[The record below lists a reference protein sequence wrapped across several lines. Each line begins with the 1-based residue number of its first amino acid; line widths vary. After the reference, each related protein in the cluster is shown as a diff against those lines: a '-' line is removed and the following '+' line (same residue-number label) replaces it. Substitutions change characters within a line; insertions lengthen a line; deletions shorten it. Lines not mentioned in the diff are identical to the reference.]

1 MAELKKFKTES
12 KRLLELMI
20 NSIYTHKDIFLR
32 EIISNASDAIDRHH
46 FSSLTDESLDR
57 EGNYSIIIERDEKN
71 RTITIKDNGIG
82 MTHDELINSL
92 GTIAKSGS
100 KEFLEK
106 MDKAKKEEQLEL
118 IGQFGVGF
126 YSAYMVASKVN
137 VKTKS
142 PFSDKAYMFSSD
154 GVESYKI
161 EEIDK
166 TDRGTEV
173 VIYLKEEKE
182 SHEYDHYLE
191 EFTLRDLVK
200 KYSDYVRYPIKMEVS
215 KSVPKLDEKGEKISG
230 EYDEVTEIE
239 ILNSMVPLWKK
250 PKKEQKE
257 EEINSFY
264 RKKYY
269 DYEDPFTHLLL
280 NVEGNLNYTAL
291 VFIPKHAPQNMYSE
305 KYEKG
310 LQLYSRGVFIM
321 DKCKDLVPDYL
332 RFIKGLVDTSDL
344 PLNISR
350 EVLQKTTDLDKI
362 GKNVEKKILSRLE
375 KLLKNDREKYIEFFK
390 QFGVNIKYGVYDQF
404 GASKDLLKDLL
415 IYETTNKDA
424 YVTLSEYV
432 KDMPK
437 EQEYIYYAS
446 SKNKVS
452 ASSLPQMDLIK
463 KKGFDVLIFN
473 DDIDEFAISMLGEY
487 EKKKFKS
494 INQGDLG
501 LKDEIKDKKI
511 EELTVDHKDLLDKL
525 KTLLEK
531 DVVDVRLSKRLT
543 DAPVCLVSE
552 DGVSFE
558 MEKALSHLPN
568 SEQFK
573 ASRVLEINPNHKMF
587 KSLEN
592 LFNDND
598 SDLED
603 FADLL
608 YQQALMIEGF
618 PLKDPVSFSNKMTN
632 LMIKAASK

>member
-1 MAELKKFKTES
+1 MAEVKKFKTES

-32 EIISNASDAIDRHH
+32 EIISNASDAIDKHH
-46 FSSLTDESLDR
+46 FLSLTDESLDR
-57 EGNYSIIIERDEKN
+57 EGNYSINIERDENN
-71 RTITIKDNGIG
+71 RSITIKDNGVG
-82 MTHDELINSL
+82 MTHEELVNSL

-106 MDKAKKEEQLEL
+106 LNKTKKEEQLEL

-126 YSAYMVASKVN
+126 YSAYMVASNVE

-166 TDRGTEV
+166 KDRGTEV
-173 VIYLKEEKE
+173 IIYLKDETETP
-182 SHEYDHYLE
+182 EYDHYLE
-191 EFTLRDLVK
+191 EFALRDLVK
-200 KYSDYVRYPIKMEVS
+200 KYSDYVRYPIKMEVT
-215 KSVPKLDEKGEKISG
+215 KSNPKLDDKGVVIPG
-230 EYDEVTEIE
+230 EYEEVKEIE
-239 ILNSMVPLWKK
+239 TLNSMVPLWKK
-250 PKKEQKE
+250 AKKDQKD

-264 RKKYY
+264 RNKYY
-269 DYEDPFTHLLL
+269 DYEDPFTHLLI

-310 LQLYSRGVFIM
+310 LQLYSRGIFIM
-321 DKCKDLVPDYL
+321 DKCKDLIPDYL
-332 RFIKGLVDTSDL
+332 RFVKGLVDTSDL

-350 EVLQKTTDLDKI
+350 EVLQKTNDLEKI
-362 GKNVEKKILSRLE
+362 GKHVEKKILSRLE
-375 KLLKNDREKYIEFFK
+375 KLLKNERDKYIEFFK
-390 QFGVNIKYGVYDQF
+390 QFGINLKYGVYDQF

-415 IYETTNKDA
+415 VYETINKDS
-424 YVTLSEYV
+424 YVTLKEYV

-437 EQEYIYYAS
+437 EQEFIYYAS
-446 SKNKVS
+446 SKNKQV

-487 EKKKFKS
+487 QKKKFKS

-501 LKDEIKDKKI
+501 FKDEIEDKKI
-511 EELTVDHKDLLDKL
+511 EELTEDHKDFLGKL
-525 KTLLEK
+525 KSLLEK
-531 DVVDVRLSKRLT
+531 DVVDVRISKRLT
-543 DAPVCLVSE
+543 EAPVCLVSE

-568 SEQFK
+568 NEQFK
-573 ASRVLEINPNHKMF
+573 ASRILEINPKHALF
-587 KSLEN
+587 KSLES

-598 SDLED
+598 EDLKV

-608 YQQALMIEGF
+608 FQQALMIEGF
-618 PLKDPVSFSNKMTN
+618 PLKDPVDFSNKMTN
-632 LMIKAASK
+632 LMIKASSK

>member
-1 MAELKKFKTES
+1 
-12 KRLLELMI
+12 
-20 NSIYTHKDIFLR
+20 
-32 EIISNASDAIDRHH
+32 
-46 FSSLTDESLDR
+46 
-57 EGNYSIIIERDEKN
+57 
-71 RTITIKDNGIG
+71 
-82 MTHDELINSL
+82 MTHEELVNSL

-106 MDKAKKEEQLEL
+106 LNKTKKEEQLEL

-126 YSAYMVASKVN
+126 YSAYMVASNVE

-166 TDRGTEV
+166 KDRGTEV
-173 VIYLKEEKE
+173 IIYLKDETETP
-182 SHEYDHYLE
+182 EYDHYLE
-191 EFTLRDLVK
+191 EFALRDLVK
-200 KYSDYVRYPIKMEVS
+200 KYSDYVRYPIRMEVT
-215 KSVPKLDEKGEKISG
+215 KSNPKLDDKGVVIPG
-230 EYDEVTEIE
+230 EYEDVKEIE
-239 ILNSMVPLWKK
+239 TLNSMVPLWKK
-250 PKKEQKE
+250 AKKDQKD

-264 RKKYY
+264 RNKYY
-269 DYEDPFTHLLL
+269 DYEDPFTHLLI

-332 RFIKGLVDTSDL
+332 RFVKGLVDTSDL

-350 EVLQKTTDLDKI
+350 EVLQKTNDLEKI

-375 KLLKNDREKYIEFFK
+375 KLLKNERDKYIEFFK
-390 QFGVNIKYGVYDQF
+390 QFGINLKYGVYDQF

-415 IYETTNKDA
+415 VYETINKES
-424 YVTLSEYV
+424 YVTLKEYV

-437 EQEYIYYAS
+437 EQEFIYYAS
-446 SKNKVS
+446 SKNKVV
-452 ASSLPQMDLIK
+452 ANSLPQMDLIK

-487 EKKKFKS
+487 QKKKFKS

-501 LKDEIKDKKI
+501 LKDEIEDKKI
-511 EELTVDHKDLLDKL
+511 EELTEDHKDFLGKL
-525 KTLLEK
+525 KSLLEK
-531 DVVDVRLSKRLT
+531 DVADVRISKRLT
-543 DAPVCLVSE
+543 EAPVCLVSE

-568 SEQFK
+568 NEQFK
-573 ASRVLEINPNHKMF
+573 ASRILEINPNHALF

-598 SDLED
+598 EDLEV

-608 YQQALMIEGF
+608 FQQALMIEGF
-618 PLKDPVSFSNKMTN
+618 QLKDPVDFSNKMTN
-632 LMIKAASK
+632 LMIKASSK